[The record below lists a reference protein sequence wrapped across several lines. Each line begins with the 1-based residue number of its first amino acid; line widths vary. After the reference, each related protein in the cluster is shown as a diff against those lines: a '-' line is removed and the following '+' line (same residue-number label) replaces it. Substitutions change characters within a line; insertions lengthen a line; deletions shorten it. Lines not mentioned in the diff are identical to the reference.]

1 MTTTAAAAAAAVANY
16 NCSFNLFFKE
26 ENVNFFKFQ
35 K

>member
-1 MTTTAAAAAAAVANY
+1 MTTTTAVAATAANY